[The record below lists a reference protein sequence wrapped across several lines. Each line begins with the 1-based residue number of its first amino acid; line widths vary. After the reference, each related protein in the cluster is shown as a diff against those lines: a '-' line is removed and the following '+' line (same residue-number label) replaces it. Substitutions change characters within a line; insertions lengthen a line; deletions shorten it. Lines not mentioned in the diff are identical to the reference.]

1 MRPKKIFLHNE
12 KKTRENKK
20 IARKTLRY
28 INRKEQ
34 RTQRR
39 RKEIFKRTYQNLPAS
54 IIHLQAEEY
63 FPALQTI
70 SIRLRIILCVV
81 FLAIFAACAVGK
93 LCGESD

>member
-54 IIHLQAEEY
+54 IIDLQAEEY
-63 FPALQTI
+63 FTALQTI
-70 SIRLRIILCVV
+70 SNP
-81 FLAIFAACAVGK
+81 LARVLI
-93 LCGESD
+93 